1 MKKYRLILTFCLVS
15 SCFTACEEEGNGDPG
30 PWENSGPLAEYTV
43 TPINGGATIS
53 YVIPD
58 DPGLQYIMAEFERNG
73 ATYTEKS
80 SIYKNS
86 LTIDGF
92 NTTDPV
98 QATLYKVNKQGQK
111 SSPLKVEFTPL
122 ESLLSIT
129 KKSLKFQT
137 GFGGIIASWENPHCT
152 EFGFRLMVEDEETGK
167 GLKTVEMYYSDVAK
181 EKHSFRGYE
190 AKETTFAI
198 SIEDK
203 WGNVSDTMLFK
214 TTPFFES
221 IVEKPYADYRAW
233 IPYDNTTNLSTT
245 YTFTKLWDNIV
256 NTNRNGWLTKSGSS
270 GRSMTI
276 DLKQKVKLS
285 RIVTHGYH
293 VNSITEQANITG
305 YELWGTDKI
314 DNALLSDKAYWLDE
328 TSVREG
334 AIQGVDPA
342 TVLPERTF
350 KDDWTFLGRCYYPDY
365 KNDANAYNSLS
376 ANGVELELSDDARPV
391 RYIRMIVR
399 QVTLNDVPASN
410 YFSMGEITL
419 YGDTTV
425 PQD

>member
-1 MKKYRLILTFCLVS
+1 MKKYHLILASCLIW
-15 SCFTACEEEGNGDPG
+15 SCLTACEEKGNGDPG
-30 PWENSGPLAEYTV
+30 PWENSGALAEYTV

-58 DPGLQYIMAEFERNG
+58 DPGLLYIMAEFERNG

-98 QATLYKVNKQGQK
+98 KVTLYKVNKQGQK
-111 SSPLKVEFTPL
+111 SSPKEVEFTPL

-129 KKSLKFQT
+129 QRTLKFMT
-137 GFGGIIASWENPHCT
+137 GFGGIIASWENPYCT
-152 EFGFRLMVEDEETGK
+152 ELGFRLMIEDNETGK
-167 GLKTVEMYYSDVAK
+167 GLETVEMYYSDIAK
-181 EKHSFRGYE
+181 DKHSFRGFE
-190 AKETTFAI
+190 AKETTFAL

-221 IVEKPYADYRAW
+221 IVEKPYADYRAY
-233 IPYDNTTNLSTT
+233 IPYDNTTNLSSR
-245 YTFTKLWDNIV
+245 YPFTNLWDNIV
-256 NTNRNGWLTKSGSS
+256 NTSRNGWLTQSGSS

-293 VNSITEQANITG
+293 VNSILEQANITG

-314 DNALLSDKAYWLDE
+314 DNDLLSDKAYWLDE
-328 TSVREG
+328 ISVREG
-334 AIQGVDPA
+334 AIKGVDPA
-342 TVLPERTF
+342 TILPDKTF
-350 KDDWTFLGRCYYPDY
+350 KDDWEFLGECYYPDY
-365 KNDANAYNSLS
+365 RNDAAAYAALS
-376 ANGVELELSDDARPV
+376 ASGVELELSDKARPV

-399 QVTLNDVPASN
+399 QVILNDVPASN

-425 PQD
+425 PQN